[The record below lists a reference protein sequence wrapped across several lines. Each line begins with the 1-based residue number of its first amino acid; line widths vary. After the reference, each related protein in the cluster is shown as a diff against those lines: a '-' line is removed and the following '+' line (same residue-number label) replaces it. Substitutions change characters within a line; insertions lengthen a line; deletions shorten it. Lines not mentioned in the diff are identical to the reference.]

1 VTESS
6 SQRRVGALILAAGGS
21 TRMGY
26 PKQLIEHEGEALVRR
41 AAVAA
46 LDAGGK
52 PVLVVVG
59 ASSEEVA
66 ECLDG
71 LDDVRILYNERW
83 ESGLASSLSAGLGAL
98 HADRSIDGALV
109 MVVDQ
114 PLVDA
119 GSLRKLIAAFDD
131 RHRIVASAYD
141 EIVGVPVVIGSE
153 HFDTLMNLKGDEGA
167 GRWLRARL
175 ADVTQVD
182 VASASVDI
190 DTPEDAERLNS

>member
-1 VTESS
+1 
-6 SQRRVGALILAAGGS
+6 
-21 TRMGY
+21 MGY
-26 PKQLIEHEGEALVRR
+26 PKQLIEHEGDTLVRK

-46 LDAGGK
+46 LEAGAK

-59 ASSEEVA
+59 ASSEEVSDA
-66 ECLDG
+66 LDG
-71 LDDVRILYNERW
+71 LAEVKILHNERW

-98 HADRSIDGALV
+98 NADPSIGGALV

-119 GSLRKLIAAFDD
+119 EALRKLMTAFDEQ
-131 RHRIVASAYD
+131 HRIVASAYD
-141 EIVGVPVVIGSE
+141 DIVGVPVVIGYE
-153 HFDTLMNLKGDEGA
+153 HFDALMNLKGDEGA

>member
-1 VTESS
+1 
-6 SQRRVGALILAAGGS
+6 
-21 TRMGY
+21 M
-26 PKQLIEHEGEALVRR
+26 RR
-41 AAVAA
+41 AATAA
-46 LDAGGK
+46 LDAGAK

-59 ASSEEVA
+59 ASSEEVSHA
-66 ECLDG
+66 LDG
-71 LDDVRILYNERW
+71 LEGVKILHNERW
-83 ESGLASSLSAGLGAL
+83 ESGLASSLSAGLAAL
-98 HADRSIDGALV
+98 SADTSIDGALV
-109 MVVDQ
+109 MVADQ

-119 GSLRKLIAAFDD
+119 DALRRLMAAFDEE
-131 RHRIVASAYD
+131 HRIVASAYD

-153 HFDTLMNLKGDEGA
+153 HFAALMSLKGDEGA

>member
-1 VTESS
+1 
-6 SQRRVGALILAAGGS
+6 
-21 TRMGY
+21 
-26 PKQLIEHEGEALVRR
+26 VRR
-41 AAVAA
+41 AAAA
-46 LDAGGK
+46 AIDAGAS
-52 PVLVVVG
+52 PVLVIVG
-59 ASSEEVA
+59 ASSEEVSEA
-66 ECLDG
+66 VDG
-71 LDDVRILYNERW
+71 LDGVKILHNERW

-98 HADRSIDGALV
+98 SADKSIDGALV

-119 GSLRKLIAAFDD
+119 DALRKLMLGLDD
-131 RHRIVASAYD
+131 VHRIVASAYD

-153 HFDTLMNLKGDEGA
+153 HFAALMSLKGDEGA

>member
-1 VTESS
+1 MTDSPS
-6 SQRRVGALILAAGGS
+6 RHIGAVILAAGGS

-26 PKQLIEHEGEALVRR
+26 PKQLIEHKGDTLVRR

-46 LDAGGK
+46 LDAGGR

-59 ASSEEVA
+59 ASAEEVA

-71 LDDVRILYNERW
+71 LEGVEVLYNERW
-83 ESGLASSLSAGLGAL
+83 ESGLSSSLSAGLSAL
-98 HADRSIDGALV
+98 KADHSIDGALV
-109 MVVDQ
+109 MVIDQ

-119 GSLRKLIAAFDD
+119 DALGKLMAAFDEK
-131 RHRIVASAYD
+131 HRIVASAYD

-153 HFDTLMNLKGDEGA
+153 HFSALTNLNGDEGA

-175 ADVTQVD
+175 ADVTQID

>member
-1 VTESS
+1 MTESS

>member
-1 VTESS
+1 VTESR
-6 SQRRVGALILAAGGS
+6 SQRRVGAVILAAGGS

-26 PKQLIEHEGEALVRR
+26 PKQLIEHQGEALVRR
-41 AAVAA
+41 AAATALAA
-46 LDAGGK
+46 GAQ
-52 PVLVVVG
+52 PVVVIVG
-59 ASSEEVA
+59 ASSEEV
-66 ECLDG
+66 EDELTG
-71 LDDVRILYNERW
+71 LAGVRTLYNERW
-83 ESGLASSLSAGLGAL
+83 ETGLASSLSAGLGAL
-98 HADRSIDGALV
+98 NADRSIDGALV

-119 GSLRKLIAAFDD
+119 DALRKLMSAFDD

-141 EIVGVPVVIGSE
+141 EIVGVPVVVGSE
-153 HFDTLMNLKGDEGA
+153 HFHALMTLNGDEGA

-175 ADVTQVD
+175 ADVTQID

>member
-1 VTESS
+1 VTDSR
-6 SQRRVGALILAAGGS
+6 SQRGIGAIILAAGGS

-46 LDAGGK
+46 LEAGGK

-66 ECLDG
+66 ECLEG
-71 LDDVRILYNERW
+71 LHGVEILHNERW
-83 ESGLASSLSAGLGAL
+83 ESGLASSLSEGLGAL
-98 HADRSIDGALV
+98 SANRAIDGALV

-114 PLVDA
+114 PLVEVDA
-119 GSLRKLIAAFDD
+119 LRKLIAAFDET
-131 RHRIVASAYD
+131 HRIVASAYD
-141 EIVGVPVVIGSE
+141 DIVGVPVVIGSE
-153 HFDTLMNLKGDEGA
+153 HFAALMNLRGDEGA

-175 ADVTQVD
+175 ADVTQID

>member
-1 VTESS
+1 VTDSR
-6 SQRRVGALILAAGGS
+6 SQRHVGAVILAAGGS

-41 AAVAA
+41 AAATALAA
-46 LDAGGK
+46 GAQ
-52 PVLVVVG
+52 PVLVIVG
-59 ASSEEVA
+59 ASAEEVSDELA
-66 ECLDG
+66 GLDG
-71 LDDVRILYNERW
+71 VKILYNERW
-83 ESGLASSLSAGLGAL
+83 ETGLASSLSAGLGAL
-98 HADRSIDGALV
+98 NADRLIDGALV

-114 PLVDA
+114 PLIDA
-119 GSLRKLIAAFDD
+119 EALRRLMSAFDE

-153 HFDTLMNLKGDEGA
+153 YFQALMTLNGDEGA

-175 ADVTQVD
+175 ADVTQID

-190 DTPEDAERLNS
+190 DTPEDAKRLNS